1 MEWFKFEKAM
11 RLLVSHFPIETK
23 KPALFHSVR
32 VGTYLWNHNYSEDIQ
47 IAWLLHDALEDTDMT
62 ETQIKEWFGEEV
74 LAIVKAN
81 SENLA
86 IEKSLQREDIVKRC
100 SEVWENALIVKMADV
115 YDNYK
120 FYIKQQDP
128 LELAKCKYPVTIER
142 IQNFSKL
149 IMKYKNANWN
159 DPIFERAQ
167 EIINHK

>member
-1 MEWFKFEKAM
+1 MEWFKFEEAM
-11 RLLVSHFPIETK
+11 RLLVSHFPTETK

-32 VGTYLWNHNYSEDIQ
+32 VGTYLWNNNYSEDIQ

-86 IEKSLQREDIVKRC
+86 TEKSLQREDIVKRC

-115 YDNYK
+115 YDNFK
-120 FYIKQQDP
+120 FYTKQNNISE
-128 LELAKCKYPVTIER
+128 LERCK
-142 IQNFSKL
+142 NFAKL
-149 IMKYKNANWN
+149 IQKNKQGSWD
-159 DPIFERAQ
+159 DPIFQKAD
-167 EIINHK
+167 EIINS